1 MLAHLKRESET
12 EAQWKGWN
20 LWNQDPQDPRFGS
33 SQREGGIWTGE
44 GADFVW
50 LPSHPLNYRC
60 EGIIWLSAWKI
71 SKGGRGAQVGSKE
84 EGVGQE
90 RGGEAGGGEESTL
103 ASPCAG
109 QRSDEGRVRL
119 HCLIFAWFVLFL
131 FLLVFL
137 MIFPTMYSCF
147 NCLPFSTICQLFTMS
162 FGGMKLIYR
171 VPQKKRYIAFCS

>member
-109 QRSDEGRVRL
+109 QRSDEGRVHL

-131 FLLVFL
+131 LSAGISDDISNNVFL
-137 MIFPTMYSCF
+137 F
-147 NCLPFSTICQLFTMS
+147 QLFAI
-162 FGGMKLIYR
+162 FNYLPAVYNG
-171 VPQKKRYIAFCS
+171 AWF